1 MAPGAGF
8 GPVGA
13 YDASG
18 FAQVGGV
25 LGALVEPPDGAD
37 DVVPGSGVA
46 SYWPEPQ
53 PASSRT
59 PATSAVSFRRL
70 IGTPPVAATHL
81 ARHIPRPAGQRPA
94 SASAR
99 RAAGRRRRTA
109 ASGSALRSCSAAAP
123 SCG

>member
-59 PATSAVSFRRL
+59 PATSAVSVRRRV
-70 IGTPPVAATHL
+70 IGTPPVAARHP
-81 ARHIPRPAGQRPA
+81 ARRTPRPAGRRPA

-99 RAAGRRRRTA
+99 TAAARRRRTA
-109 ASGSALRSCSAAAP
+109 A
-123 SCG
+123 